1 MLAKHSTNKK
11 IKGSILAIAAS
22 AQKAKK
28 EDPSTI
34 DGTIGMLYDELGFL
48 MTFNS
53 VKKTMNQLD
62 DMDNYSYST
71 TSGGELF
78 KQSIIDW
85 TFREYKDELL
95 DKLYCDVIA
104 TPGGSGA
111 IGISIANYL
120 NPGEYLIT
128 SDLGWGNYSVIAYEN
143 YNKIINYRLFDD
155 NYHFNMD
162 SFKDAVNKSVL
173 EQNRAFI
180 IINDPCHNPTGFRL
194 NINEWQEIVSFL
206 NSFNCPIILFLDMAY
221 IDYLP
226 EGLDESRQVFRL
238 FKDLNDNILVN
249 LGFSGSKTFSV
260 YGLRMGALIGLSKRK
275 SVIEEFFNANE
286 YSARGRWSNVNHGA
300 ISMVN
305 TIMNNED
312 LKHEFEDELKNASL
326 MLSKRA
332 NAFMT
337 EAKEIDLF
345 CYPYRGGFFITIPC
359 NGEEVYEALKSDKI
373 YVIPLKTGIRIS
385 LSALSLKDISGL
397 AKKIKEK
404 IK

>member
-53 VKKTMNQLD
+53 VKKTMNKLD

-85 TFREYKDELL
+85 TFRENKDELL

-143 YNKIINYRLFDD
+143 YN
-155 NYHFNMD
+155 
-162 SFKDAVNKSVL
+162 
-173 EQNRAFI
+173 
-180 IINDPCHNPTGFRL
+180 
-194 NINEWQEIVSFL
+194 
-206 NSFNCPIILFLDMAY
+206 
-221 IDYLP
+221 
-226 EGLDESRQVFRL
+226 
-238 FKDLNDNILVN
+238 
-249 LGFSGSKTFSV
+249 
-260 YGLRMGALIGLSKRK
+260 
-275 SVIEEFFNANE
+275 
-286 YSARGRWSNVNHGA
+286 
-300 ISMVN
+300 
-305 TIMNNED
+305 
-312 LKHEFEDELKNASL
+312 
-326 MLSKRA
+326 
-332 NAFMT
+332 
-337 EAKEIDLF
+337 
-345 CYPYRGGFFITIPC
+345 
-359 NGEEVYEALKSDKI
+359 
-373 YVIPLKTGIRIS
+373 
-385 LSALSLKDISGL
+385 
-397 AKKIKEK
+397 
-404 IK
+404 